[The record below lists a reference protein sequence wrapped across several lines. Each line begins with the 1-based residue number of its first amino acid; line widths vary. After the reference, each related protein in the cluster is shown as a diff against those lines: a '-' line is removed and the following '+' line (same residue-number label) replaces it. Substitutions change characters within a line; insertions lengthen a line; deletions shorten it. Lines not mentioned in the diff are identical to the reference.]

1 LFFKKILISRKF
13 GILKN
18 NVKTTFVNNQELPVS
33 NTPKILAFAGS
44 MRAASYNKMLVKIA
58 AAGARAA
65 GAEVT
70 YIDLR
75 DLPMP
80 LFDEDLEAKAGI
92 PENARKFK
100 ELMTAHQGLLIASP
114 EYNSSITAVLKNAID
129 WASRPLPGEPSLAA
143 FNNKVAAIM
152 SASPGALGGIRGL
165 VHLRSILGNIN
176 VIVLPD
182 QKAIPKAFEVF
193 NADGTMKDAK
203 QQESVENLG
212 AKLSNVLSKLI
223 A

>member
-1 LFFKKILISRKF
+1 M
-13 GILKN
+13 
-18 NVKTTFVNNQELPVS
+18 T

-44 MRAASYNKMLVKIA
+44 TREASYNKMLVKVA

-70 YIDLR
+70 YVDLR

-80 LFDEDLEAKAGI
+80 LFDEDLEAKEGM
-92 PENARKFK
+92 PENAQKLK
-100 ELMTAHQGLLIASP
+100 ELMIAHQGFLIASP
-114 EYNSSITAVLKNAID
+114 EYNSSVTAVLKNAID
-129 WASRPLPGEPSLAA
+129 WVSRPAPSEPGLVA
-143 FNNKVAAIM
+143 FSDKVAVIM
-152 SASPGALGGIRGL
+152 SASPGGFGGLRGL
-165 VHLRSILGNIN
+165 VHLRSILGNIK
-176 VIVLPD
+176 VFVLPD
-182 QKAIPKAFEVF
+182 QIAISKAFEAF
-193 NADGTMKDAK
+193 NTDGTLKDSK

>member
-1 LFFKKILISRKF
+1 
-13 GILKN
+13 
-18 NVKTTFVNNQELPVS
+18 VS

-44 MRAASYNKMLVKIA
+44 TRTASYNKMLVKIA
-58 AAGARAA
+58 AAGARNA

-80 LFDEDLEAKAGI
+80 LFDEDLEATEGI
-92 PENARKFK
+92 PDNVRKFK
-100 ELMTAHQGLLIASP
+100 ELMIAHQGLLIASP

-129 WASRPLPGEPSLAA
+129 WASRPAPGEAGLAA

-152 SASPGALGGIRGL
+152 SASPGGLGGLRGL

-176 VIVLPD
+176 VMVIPD
-182 QKAIPKAFEVF
+182 QKAISQAFQAF
-193 NADGTMKDAK
+193 NPDGTLQDVK
-203 QQESVENLG
+203 QQEAVQHLG
-212 AKLSNVLSKLI
+212 AKLAGILAKLS